1 MSEKTVH
8 AQCII
13 EKYKYEL
20 SEKYKKHFTVYYRK
34 FDEDYRR
41 YYCFPYLYSAMF
53 YDPTPEQIS
62 FIGNEAE
69 MIRYQSA
76 NDIMKTAPREIND
89 PDLEK
94 WKVKFGE
101 KYPYNYFRILMIFGS
116 AHPNGYFRQRC
127 LEHFNDDECFSMVEH
142 SLIRLNDWVPEVR
155 RTALKTLA
163 VLMRKDDAAK
173 QFIDAM
179 PWIEKLRRSERAKR
193 EANFSMDHLDAYLM
207 EQLENDPDLKFTHPQ
222 LCYKLFALH
231 PEPKYRG
238 LMLHFYKREMS
249 GELRCELEHIYMK
262 MSGDSI
268 PNDVLEMFMTDP
280 YDQVRIVAYEYRLK
294 NDGLWE
300 GFEKLL
306 LSHSWRI
313 RRFARKQLEK
323 TEFDI
328 LGFCRSSLPQS
339 ITALG
344 DIGNEEDIPLI
355 RPYLGSHPAEAMYAL
370 AKLGSEDRKEILLK
384 NIHSRDAK
392 RAKSAYRIARSLR
405 CFEKEELLPMIK
417 AETND
422 IVQWRLMMLLTK
434 DGKWNVLPYFI
445 RFMRDYH
452 GYPQYNNLLWFI
464 KDLTGKPAYITRE
477 LKDEIQSA
485 LAYARETN
493 SVPYDINN
501 QIFQDMIIKHE

>member
-1 MSEKTVH
+1 
-8 AQCII
+8 
-13 EKYKYEL
+13 
-20 SEKYKKHFTVYYRK
+20 
-34 FDEDYRR
+34 
-41 YYCFPYLYSAMF
+41 
-53 YDPTPEQIS
+53 
-62 FIGNEAE
+62 
-69 MIRYQSA
+69 
-76 NDIMKTAPREIND
+76 
-89 PDLEK
+89 
-94 WKVKFGE
+94 
-101 KYPYNYFRILMIFGS
+101 
-116 AHPNGYFRQRC
+116 
-127 LEHFNDDECFSMVEH
+127 
-142 SLIRLNDWVPEVR
+142 
-155 RTALKTLA
+155 
-163 VLMRKDDAAK
+163 
-173 QFIDAM
+173 
-179 PWIEKLRRSERAKR
+179 
-193 EANFSMDHLDAYLM
+193 
-207 EQLENDPDLKFTHPQ
+207 
-222 LCYKLFALH
+222 
-231 PEPKYRG
+231 
-238 LMLHFYKREMS
+238 
-249 GELRCELEHIYMK
+249 
-262 MSGDSI
+262 
-268 PNDVLEMFMTDP
+268 MTDP
-280 YDQVRIVAYEYRLK
+280 YDQVRLVAYEYRLK

-300 GFEKLL
+300 DFEKLL

-370 AKLGSEDRKEILLK
+370 AKLGAEDRKEILLK
-384 NIHSRDAK
+384 NMHSRDAK
-392 RAKSAYRIARSLR
+392 LAKSAYRIARSMR